1 MKDLIEALKIISK
14 YLKNPNAYAPIQCA
28 HDVMYVNGVNFVG
41 MDYKTIKKIYK
52 LGFIPGSDEN
62 YDMVCDI
69 LGEDFDGDWDNLTEE
84 DWDKIKF
91 EIDECMYS
99 YRFGSC

>member
-1 MKDLIEALKIISK
+1 MNDLIKALKLILK
-14 YLKNPNAYAPIQCA
+14 YLKNPNAYAPIACG

-41 MDYKTIKKIYK
+41 MDYKTVMKIYK

-62 YDMVCDI
+62 YNMVCDI
-69 LGEDFDGDWDNLTEE
+69 LGEAFDWEDLTEE
-84 DWDKIKF
+84 GWNKIKF

>member
-1 MKDLIEALKIISK
+1 MKDLIKALKIILK
-14 YLKNPNAYAPIQCA
+14 YLKNTNVYSPISCE
-28 HDVMYVNGVNFVG
+28 HDVMYISGVNFVG
-41 MDYKTIKKIYK
+41 MDYKTVKKLYN
-52 LGFIPGSDEN
+52 LGFTPGSDEN

-69 LGEDFDGDWDNLTEE
+69 LGEDFDWENLKEE
-84 DWDKIKF
+84 DWDKVKF